1 MVAWSGKKITYFVF
15 WMIGIVLF
23 LYGLIVSIVRL
34 AGKKLSSTL
43 LWTGILSL
51 ILGAILII
59 VFAFLFFQQGSTA
72 KSMRAWNYLDMVI

>member
-15 WMIGIVLF
+15 WMLGIVLF

-34 AGKKLSSTL
+34 AGKKISSAL

-51 ILGAILII
+51 ILGAVLTI
-59 VFAFLFFQQGSTA
+59 VFAFLFFKEGGVTMRSVWRYP
-72 KSMRAWNYLDMVI
+72 SMAY